1 MLQALPRLQVAVR
14 TQTEHVAKVKQQVES
29 QKQSAASV
37 IVSCQ
42 AEFAKALEPL
52 QAQHDAAA
60 QR

>member
-1 MLQALPRLQVAVR
+1 MAVR